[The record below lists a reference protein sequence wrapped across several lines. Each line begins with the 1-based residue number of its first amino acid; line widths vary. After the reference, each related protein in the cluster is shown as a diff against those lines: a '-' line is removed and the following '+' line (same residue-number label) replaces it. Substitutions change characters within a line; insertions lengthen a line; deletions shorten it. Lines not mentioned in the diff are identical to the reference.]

1 VFGTIKKKR
10 ETKMDF
16 SENDLRQ
23 LKESSI
29 ASATVMEQLER
40 FERGISPV
48 VVERSC
54 TVGDGIRRPG
64 AQKIEELR
72 DRFQPAL
79 AQGRITKMVPA
90 SGAASRMFQSL
101 SAVLERGDLPYVEDI
116 RKQAAH
122 DQQSRDT
129 LTFLDNLERFPFTR
143 ELQEQAQKRSGDMK
157 QELAT
162 GEYREILEDLLTS
175 RGMNFPQLPKALL
188 PFHSYDNHTRTAVEE
203 HLQEALSYA
212 RDSEGV
218 TRLHLTLSG
227 EHQEIVEKVLMEMAH
242 RRQLIPEKMEVTFS
256 SQHAATDTI
265 AVDMENQP
273 FRDDDG
279 KLLVRPGGHGALLK
293 NLQEL
298 AGDIVFIKNI
308 DNVAHER
315 HLELTITYKQALGGL
330 LLELQEQIFSRL
342 ELLTAPDISP
352 EQLKEMFQYIRRE
365 LLLQPPAKIVNA
377 SSAVQ
382 ITWLIA
388 RLNRPLRVCGLVRN
402 EGEPGGGPFWVKDT
416 TGMDTLQLVE
426 MGQIDLNNE
435 EQKSRVAASTHFS
448 PVDLVCA
455 TRDFRGS
462 QFELHHYL
470 DPESGMIAE
479 KSFQGRS
486 LKALELPGL
495 WNGGMAH
502 WNTVFVEVPPLTF
515 NPVKTILDLL
525 RSPHQPQD
533 QSL

>member
-1 VFGTIKKKR
+1 MDGIRINKKKC

-16 SENDLRQ
+16 SETDLRQ
-23 LKESSI
+23 LKERGI

-40 FERGISPV
+40 FERGINPV
-48 VVERSC
+48 IVERPC
-54 TVGDGIRRPG
+54 TVGDGIRRLS
-64 AQKIEELR
+64 EHEVDELQ
-72 DRFQPAL
+72 DHFQPAQ

-90 SGAASRMFQSL
+90 SGAASRMFQAL
-101 SAVLERGDLPYVEDI
+101 SAVLERDDLPHVNDI
-116 RKQAAH
+116 REQTTH
-122 DQQSRDT
+122 DQQLRDT
-129 LTFLDNLERFPFTR
+129 LAFLESVERFPFSSM
-143 ELQEQAQKRSGDMK
+143 LQEQAQKRNGDMK
-157 QELAT
+157 RELNA
-162 GEYREILEDLLTS
+162 GEYREMLKDLLTS
-175 RGMNFPQLPKALL
+175 RGMNFPRLPKALL

-212 RDSEGV
+212 RDNEGV

-279 KLLVRPGGHGALLK
+279 KLLVRPGGHGALLE

-298 AGDIVFIKNI
+298 EGDIVFIKNI

-315 HLELTITYKQALGGL
+315 HLELTVTFKQALGGL
-330 LLELQEQIFSRL
+330 LLELQRQIFSKL
-342 ELLTAPDISP
+342 ELLATPDISQV
-352 EQLKEMFQYIRRE
+352 QLKEIFRFIREE
-365 LLLQPPAKIVNA
+365 LLLQPPAIIVNA
-377 SSAVQ
+377 NSAVQ
-382 ITWLIA
+382 IPWLIA
-388 RLNRPLRVCGLVRN
+388 RLNRPLRICGLVRN

-426 MGQIDLNNE
+426 MGQIDLND
-435 EQKSRVAASTHFS
+435 EQQQGRVAASTHFS

-455 TRDFRGS
+455 TRDFRGN
-462 QFELHHYL
+462 QFELHPYR

-479 KSFQGRS
+479 KSLQGRS

-495 WNGGMAH
+495 WNGSMAY

-515 NPVKTILDLL
+515 NPVKTIIDLL

-533 QSL
+533 